1 MAGYWCNWADD
12 HRMTT
17 TRTST
22 KSPKSARLEHRMAD
36 GGTNPYLATHAVLQ
50 ASLLGVDNGY
60 ELPKA
65 EDLDGLENVRATR
78 HVPANLSK
86 SLDALEKDSALK
98 AAVGDLLVDAL
109 VFLKRDEVKRL
120 AGKTVDEVRD
130 YYLPFV

>member
-1 MAGYWCNWADD
+1 M
-12 HRMTT
+12 
-17 TRTST
+17 
-22 KSPKSARLEHRMAD
+22 
-36 GGTNPYLATHAVLQ
+36 LQ

>member
-1 MAGYWCNWADD
+1 MRCTPSSPPLWIIYGLVSDTSIPRLFLAGIVPGV
-12 HRMTT
+12 MVGVGLMVMV
-17 TRTST
+17 
-22 KSPKSARLEHRMAD
+22 RLMAD
-36 GGTNPYLATHAVLQ
+36 RY
-50 ASLLGVDNGY
+50 D
-60 ELPKA
+60 LPKA

-78 HVPANLSK
+78 HVSANLSK